1 MENSFF
7 RSIVCSII
15 LFTSPLKASEL
26 AGYSFGIAQ
35 DNNGFIYQASQ
46 TGGFRLDGKTH
57 LPLAD
62 LYHVPKNWLED
73 VRFIKDKNTLLLA
86 YGDLGLYQIDLTTN
100 TTTKLVDSGC
110 WRIGLIND
118 VVYCLRGHKLNS
130 FEYQN
135 GVLSPLKLLP
145 EGLRVNAI
153 ADGYIDTDDGIFAID
168 GNTAKLI
175 DGTPATYTKISN
187 NEYGLVAWRDKA
199 LYYYDAF
206 GKQKSTPWPTYPK
219 ALYAYGNTVYIE
231 KNGAVVHLNLM
242 DFSIINDKVNMVKS
256 PVRRIFKD
264 NAENLW
270 FISSNDVQIKPA
282 AINQLSLPFSSDYNI
297 KAHFSN
303 GFFVGTERGV
313 LSHTSQGFNI
323 VGNPNDYGYVITDI
337 AVIGDS
343 LFIASNKGL
352 TEYNYK
358 NQKTTK
364 IYDKYVI
371 AVAVKARKLYV
382 STSFEGVFTYANNIF
397 EPLHDVNSLLHNNEI
412 LDVKF
417 INDDM
422 YVLSAE
428 GFYVRDKQQRIGY
441 HGNEIGI
448 VVDAVKINETVYI
461 ATFGNGLYKFSNGE
475 LERLNSP
482 QSIIDLQEFNDQLY
496 IGTIDGVY
504 KFAETD
510 YSLVSGSA
518 GLNVTPNSM
527 MLEHESDL
535 TFGTQYGITTIRLAN
550 KAAVN
555 PPQVTAVK
563 TKNKYYVNLQD
574 HKFNASSQT
583 NLYLSDRNFIGDTDF
598 AYAIDDNWIDSPT
611 GVIHFHNIRPG
622 NYTLKFK
629 SRLNGGS
636 WTDGE
641 NLNIEFVGHWYES
654 KFITLLIF
662 VLPALVIA
670 LIIIFAV
677 LLLKANYGVHKKL
690 YNMIGSCKMNLAL
703 TKLLKAKS
711 ACSSP
716 DLNKMADG
724 LVYLD
729 EAVDVIVPLA
739 HGNAALGKRSIQQ
752 GLAALQAAL
761 QFECTGLNFEY
772 TISFSNSVT
781 LDAGLERDIYALV
794 YHSVRNSIDHGKA
807 RQVEVFVEQVR
818 SRVHVTV
825 IDDGKGCNL
834 YTRTF
839 KYGLGLYVMRDVAKR
854 YNAKLG
860 FKSSK
865 AGTSIAIGFPLC
877 VKNVISRNE
886 KAPS

>member
-1 MENSFF
+1 M
-7 RSIVCSII
+7 
-15 LFTSPLKASEL
+15 LFTSTVSATEL

-35 DNNGFIYQASQ
+35 DKNGFIYQASQ
-46 TGGFRLDGKTH
+46 KGGFRLDGQSH
-57 LPLAD
+57 IPLAD
-62 LYHVPKNWLED
+62 LYNVPNNWLED
-73 VRFIKDKNTLLLA
+73 VRYLKDKNQLLLA

-100 TTTKLVDSGC
+100 TTTQLISSGC
-110 WRIGLIND
+110 WRVGLIND
-118 VVYCLRGHKLNS
+118 VIYCLRGHKLNS

-135 GVLSPLKLLP
+135 GVLTPIKLLP
-145 EGLRVNAI
+145 DSLRVNSI
-153 ADGYIDTDDGIFAID
+153 ADGYIDTSNGLFAID
-168 GNTAKLI
+168 GNTAKLL
-175 DGTPATYTKISN
+175 DARPATYTKISN
-187 NEYGLVAWRDKA
+187 NEYGLIAWRDRT

-219 ALYAYGNTVYIE
+219 SIYANGNTVYIE

-242 DFSIINDKVNMVKS
+242 DFSIINEKVNMVKS

-264 NAENLW
+264 NSDHLW

-282 AINQLSLPFSSDYNI
+282 TINQLSLPFSSDYNI
-297 KAHFSN
+297 KTPFRN

-313 LSHTSQGFNI
+313 LSHTSQGFNV

-337 AVIGDS
+337 AVIGNS

-358 NQKTTK
+358 NNETVN

-371 AVAVKARKLYV
+371 ALAVKSDELYI
-382 STSFEGVFTYANNIF
+382 STSFEGVFTYKKKIL

-417 INDDM
+417 IDNDM

-428 GFYVRDKQQRIGY
+428 GFYIKDKLHRISY
-441 HGNEIGI
+441 HGNDIGI
-448 VVDAVKINETVYI
+448 VVDAVKLNGSVYI
-461 ATFGNGLYKFSNGE
+461 ATFGNGLYKFVNGE

-482 QSIIDLQEFNDQLY
+482 QSIIDLQEFNSQLY
-496 IGTIDGVY
+496 VGTIDGVY
-504 KFAETD
+504 KFAD
-510 YSLVSGSA
+510 KGFSLVSGTA

-527 MLEHESDL
+527 MLENERDL
-535 TFGTQYGITTIRLAN
+535 TFGTQYGITTIKLAN
-550 KAAVN
+550 KVITKK
-555 PPQVTAVK
+555 PQITAVK
-563 TKNKYYVNLQD
+563 TDGKYAMNLPSYM
-574 HKFNASSQT
+574 FNASSQT
-583 NLYLSDRNFIGDTDF
+583 RLYLSDHNFIGNTEF
-598 AYAIDDNWIDSPT
+598 AYAIDDKWVDSAS
-611 GVIHFHNIRPG
+611 GIINFHNIRPG
-622 NYTLKFK
+622 NYTLRFK

-636 WTDGE
+636 WVEGE
-641 NLNIEFVGHWYES
+641 HLNIEFTGKWYES
-654 KFITLLIF
+654 NVVTLLLF
-662 VLPALVIA
+662 LLPALIIM
-670 LIIIFAV
+670 LIIIFAI

-690 YNMIGSCKMNLAL
+690 YDMIGSCKMNLAL

-772 TISFSNSVT
+772 TISFSDSVT
-781 LDAGLERDIYALV
+781 LDPGLERDIYALV

-807 RQVEVFVEQVR
+807 SQVEVFVEQVR
-818 SRVHVTV
+818 NQVHATV
-825 IDDGKGCNL
+825 IDDGKGCSL

-854 YNAKLG
+854 YKAKLG

-877 VKNVISRNE
+877 VKNVISRSE

>member
-1 MENSFF
+1 M
-7 RSIVCSII
+7 
-15 LFTSPLKASEL
+15 LFTSTAGATEL

-46 TGGFRLDGKTH
+46 QGGFRLDGETH
-57 LPLAD
+57 IPLAD
-62 LYHVPKNWLED
+62 LYNVPNNWLED
-73 VRFIKDKNTLLLA
+73 VRYIKDKNQLLLA
-86 YGDLGLYQIDLTTN
+86 YGDLGLYKIDLTTN
-100 TTTKLVDSGC
+100 TTSQLINSGC
-110 WRIGLIND
+110 WRVGLIND
-118 VVYCLRGHKLNS
+118 VIYCLRGHKLNS

-135 GVLSPLKLLP
+135 GALTPLKLLP

-153 ADGYIDTDDGIFAID
+153 ADGYIDTDDGLFAID

-175 DGTPATYTKISN
+175 DATPATYTKISN
-187 NEYGLVAWRDKA
+187 NKYGLIAWRDKT

-206 GKQKSTPWPTYPK
+206 GGKQKSTPWPTYPK
-219 ALYAYGNTVYIE
+219 SLYANGNTVYIE

-242 DFSIINDKVNMVKS
+242 DFSIINEKVNMVKS

-264 NAENLW
+264 NSDNLW

-282 AINQLSLPFSSDYNI
+282 TINQLSLPYSSDYNI
-297 KAHFSN
+297 KKHFRN

-313 LSHTSQGFNI
+313 LSHTSQSFNI
-323 VGNPNDYGYVITDI
+323 IGNPNDYGYVTTDI

-352 TEYNYK
+352 TKYNYK
-358 NQKTTK
+358 NNEATK

-371 AVAVKARKLYV
+371 ALAVKSGELYV
-382 STSFEGVFTYANNIF
+382 STSIKGVFTYKNDIF

-417 INDDM
+417 IDNDM

-428 GFYVRDKQQRIGY
+428 GFYIKDKLQRVGY

-448 VVDAVKINETVYI
+448 VVDAVKLNGSVYI
-461 ATFGNGLYKFSNGE
+461 ATFGNGLYKFINGE

-482 QSIIDLQEFNDQLY
+482 QSIIDLQEFNSHLY
-496 IGTIDGVY
+496 VGTIDGVY
-504 KFAETD
+504 KFADAD
-510 YSLVSGSA
+510 YSLVSGTA

-527 MLEHESDL
+527 MLENESDL
-535 TFGTQYGITTIRLAN
+535 TFGTQYGITTIKLAN
-550 KAAVN
+550 KVITN
-555 PPQVTAVK
+555 QPQVTAVK
-563 TKNKYYVNLQD
+563 TQNKYFVNPPSYR
-574 HKFNASSQT
+574 FNASSQT
-583 NLYLSDRNFIGDTDF
+583 SFYLSDHNFIGNTEF
-598 AYAIDDNWIDSPT
+598 AYAIDDNWIDSAS
-611 GVIHFHNIRPG
+611 GVINFHNIRPG
-622 NYTLKFK
+622 NYTLRFK
-629 SRLNGGS
+629 SRLNGGR
-636 WTDGE
+636 WVEGE
-641 NLNIEFVGHWYES
+641 HLNLEFTGKWYES
-654 KFITLLIF
+654 NIVTLLLF
-662 VLPALVIA
+662 LLPALIIM

-739 HGNAALGKRSIQQ
+739 HGNAALGKRTIQQ
-752 GLAALQAAL
+752 GLDALQAAL
-761 QFECTGLNFEY
+761 QFECTRLNFEY
-772 TISFSNSVT
+772 TISFSDSAT
-781 LDAGLERDIYALV
+781 LDSGLERDIYALV

-807 RQVEVFVEQVR
+807 SQVEVFVEQVR
-818 SRVHVTV
+818 SQVHVTV
-825 IDDGKGCNL
+825 IDDGKGCSL

-854 YNAKLG
+854 YKTKLG

-877 VKNVISRNE
+877 VKSVISRNE